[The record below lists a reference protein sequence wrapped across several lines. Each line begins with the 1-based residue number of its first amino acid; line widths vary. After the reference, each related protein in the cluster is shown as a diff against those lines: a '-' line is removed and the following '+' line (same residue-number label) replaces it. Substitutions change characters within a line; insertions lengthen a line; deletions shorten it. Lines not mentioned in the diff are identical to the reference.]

1 MTWWKLAE
9 TLGKRKPRPSARRR
23 SNAKPYAR
31 QLAFLELED
40 RRMLSILGTSE
51 QFAVLGAST
60 VTNTGAT
67 TLTGDLGLYPGTS
80 ITGLGTITITGTVH
94 QTDAVAQQA
103 QIDNTTAYNGLANM
117 PFNSNL
123 TGQDLGGLTLTSG
136 VYRFDSEAQLT
147 GVLTLDAEG
156 NNNAFWVFQIG
167 SALTTASGSS
177 VQVVNFGSNGGAD
190 DGLFWQVGS
199 SATIGT
205 STAFEGNILALT
217 SITLNTTATIL
228 NGRALAQTGAVTMD
242 TNTISNICPVGGPGN
257 GGPGYSGGLEFDE
270 NGDIV
275 PIGAGTSIVTGL
287 KFNDLDGDG
296 MQDAGDPGL
305 QGWTIYVDYN
315 NDGMFQPAIEPSAVT
330 NADGTY
336 TILGVDPGIWRVREI
351 TQVGWINTFP
361 TTGDIFGR
369 YSLVN
374 VPTDGSVSGIN
385 FGNFSLNGVG
395 VIVIAAAKSPLTPQ
409 LVQVI
414 DETTGVALGQFA
426 PFGPTFQGGIRV
438 ATGDL
443 TGDGVDEIVVAPGW
457 GRVGEVRVYTLG
469 GVLLTSF
476 LPYGPTFMGGVQV
489 AVGDVDGDGVNDIV
503 TVPSLGPSEVRVF
516 RNVIVAGMPTFNA
529 AAPYRDFLAFPAS
542 FIGGAVVGAADMGST
557 AVVGGPFDNLAL
569 DQKAEIVVGSGAGI
583 VTTVKV
589 FDVSLIVAP
598 TPNSI
603 PPVAGSFMPFTSN
616 FRGGVSV
623 SVARVNPDDVPDIVV
638 GAGVNGRSLVDVWAW
653 SNTTNG
659 TLASLSANG
668 IGFNAFTDPSWNSPL
683 EVAAQDN
690 DGDEIADS
698 ILVVQ
703 GPGGTTNQIR
713 EFDILS
719 TTPLQVSAGTPVAGT
734 YLGPYDIAAVD
745 NAALTAPPPVV
756 NAPPL
761 LGDYNRNGVV
771 DAIDYTVWR
780 NTLGQNVVNFT
791 GADGNGD
798 GVVDALDY
806 GVWKANYGQTLAPAA
821 VSAPNA
827 IAAAPEPKAASVQ
840 IDPPPAAKQSVQSAF
855 DSYLV
860 PIETALSIRRQTGPR
875 RRMTQFVSATG
886 RPHDDLVLAVQP
898 KAPTRRWGRDQTI
911 GELVMHQATH
921 DRPEFVFTAF
931 DQAFE
936 LL

>member
-1 MTWWKLAE
+1 MSWWE
-9 TLGKRKPRPSARRR
+9 IRRKRKPRHSARRR

-31 QLAFLELED
+31 QLAFFELED

-67 TLTGDLGLYPGTS
+67 TLTGDLGLYAGTS

-103 QIDNTTAYNGLANM
+103 QIDNTTAFNGLANM
-117 PFNSNL
+117 PFTSNL

-147 GVLTLDAEG
+147 GTLLLDAEG

-177 VQVVNFGSNGGAD
+177 VQVINFGSNGGAD

-205 STAFEGNILALT
+205 STTFEGNILALT
-217 SITLNTTATIL
+217 SITLDTTATIL
-228 NGRALAQTGAVTMD
+228 NGRVLAQTGAVTMD

-270 NGDIV
+270 NGDVV
-275 PIGAGTSIVTGL
+275 PIDAGASIVTGL

-336 TILGVDPGIWRVREI
+336 TILGVDPGIWKLREI
-351 TQVGWINTFP
+351 TQVGWVNTFP

-369 YSLVN
+369 FNLVN
-374 VPTDGSVSGIN
+374 VPTDGSVSGVN
-385 FGNFSLNGVG
+385 FGNFSLGGVG

-409 LVQVI
+409 LVSVI
-414 DETTGVALGQFA
+414 DETTGVALVQFA
-426 PFGPTFQGGIRV
+426 PFGSTFQGGIRV

-457 GRVGEVRVYTLG
+457 SRVGEVQVYTLG

-476 LPYGPTFMGGVQV
+476 LPYGQTFMGGVQV

-503 TVPSLGPSEVRVF
+503 TVPSFGPSEVKVF
-516 RNVIVAGMPTFNA
+516 RNIVVAGVPTFNA

-557 AVVGGPFDNLAL
+557 AVVGGPFNNLAL

-603 PPVAGSFMPFTSN
+603 PPVAGSFMPFTPN
-616 FRGGVSV
+616 YQGGVSV

-653 SNTTNG
+653 SNTTSG
-659 TLASLSANG
+659 TLSSLSANG
-668 IGFNAFTDPSWNSPL
+668 IGFNAFTDPSWNSPI

-690 DGDEIADS
+690 DGDAIADS

-745 NAALTAPPPVV
+745 SAALTVPPTIL
-756 NAPPL
+756 NLPPL
-761 LGDYNRNGVV
+761 LGDYNHNGVV
-771 DAIDYTVWR
+771 DAADYTVWR

-791 GADGNGD
+791 GADGNGN
-798 GVVDALDY
+798 GVIDAADY
-806 GVWKANYGQTLAPAA
+806 GVWKANFGQTLAPAA
-821 VSAPNA
+821 ASAPIA
-827 IAAAPEPKAASVQ
+827 IAAAPEPKAPSAQ
-840 IDPPPAAKQSVQSAF
+840 IDPPAATKQSLQSAF
-855 DSYLV
+855 DSYLL
-860 PIETALSIRRQTGPR
+860 PIETAFSIRRQTGPR

-886 RPHDDLVLAVQP
+886 RPHNDLVLAVQP

-911 GELVMHQATH
+911 GELVVHHATH
-921 DRPEFVFTAF
+921 DQPAFLFTAL
-931 DQAFE
+931 DRAFE